1 MSEIRKVPASAG
13 AEWLLTGF
21 GLLKRAPLALGSLG
35 ILWGVGTS
43 LVLSLSMLVPAL
55 GTVVQFLLLLAGP
68 LFMGGLLW
76 AVREVDLGR
85 VAKPAHLLQGVQE
98 GRAPHLLVALLPQLI
113 AALLLGTLLLV
124 LVGTDGLQQLGVVMG
139 KLNELSQSGAQP
151 DPAQIEALVAT
162 LPAGR
167 ILLWLLLLV
176 ASFVALTLALFVMPP
191 QVMFERSSGVQA
203 LRRSLR
209 ASVHNLPAMLVFF
222 VLAFIAIFAIYFAVM
237 IVALFIGLI
246 AGQTAAVAVA
256 QLLLMAVLMP
266 VFAGAVYAAWKQM
279 LAPANADADRAPPQV
294 PGHVFEA

>member
-35 ILWGVGTS
+35 ILWGVGTW
-43 LVLSLSMLVPAL
+43 LVLSLSMMVPLL

-68 LFMGGLLW
+68 LFMGGMLW
-76 AVREVDLGR
+76 AIREVDQGR
-85 VAKPAHLLQGVQE
+85 TARPSQLLQGVQE
-98 GRAPHLLVALLPQLI
+98 GRAPHLLIALLPQLI

-124 LVGTDGLQQLGVVMG
+124 LVGTAGLQQLSEVML
-139 KLNELSQSGAQP
+139 KLNEISQSGAQP
-151 DPAQIEALVAT
+151 DPAQIEQLVAT

-167 ILLWLLLLV
+167 ILLWLLLLLGTF
-176 ASFVALTLALFVMPP
+176 AALTMALFVMPP
-191 QVMFERSSGVQA
+191 QVMFEGRTGIHA
-203 LRRSLR
+203 LRESLR
-209 ASVHNLPAMLVFF
+209 ASLHNLPAMLVFF

-237 IVALFIGLI
+237 VVALIIGLV
-246 AGQTAAVAVA
+246 AGQVAAVAVA

-279 LAPANADADRAPPQV
+279 LAPASTGPAPPAMRD
-294 PGHVFEA
+294 HVIEV

>member
-21 GLLKRAPLALGSLG
+21 GLLKRAPMALGLLG

-43 LVLSLSMLVPAL
+43 LVLSLSLLVPAL
-55 GTVVQFLLLLAGP
+55 GTVVQLLLLLAGP

-76 AVREVDLGR
+76 AVREVDQGR
-85 VAKPAHLLQGVQE
+85 TARPSHLLQGVQE
-98 GRAPHLLVALLPQLI
+98 GRAPHLLVALLPQLV

-124 LVGTDGLQQLGVVMG
+124 LVGTDGLQRLSEVML
-139 KLNELSQSGAQP
+139 KLNEISQSGVQP
-151 DPAQIEALVAT
+151 EPAQIESLVAT

-167 ILLWLLLLV
+167 ILLWLLLLL
-176 ASFVALTLALFVMPP
+176 AAFAALTLALFVMPP
-191 QVMFERSSGVQA
+191 QVMFQRATGMHA
-203 LRRSLR
+203 LRESLR
-209 ASVHNLPAMLVFF
+209 ASLHNLPAMLVFF

-237 IVALFIGLI
+237 IVAMIVGLI
-246 AGQTAAVAVA
+246 AGQAAALAIA

-279 LAPANADADRAPPQV
+279 LAPANAGNTPP
-294 PGHVFEA
+294 PITGHVFEA